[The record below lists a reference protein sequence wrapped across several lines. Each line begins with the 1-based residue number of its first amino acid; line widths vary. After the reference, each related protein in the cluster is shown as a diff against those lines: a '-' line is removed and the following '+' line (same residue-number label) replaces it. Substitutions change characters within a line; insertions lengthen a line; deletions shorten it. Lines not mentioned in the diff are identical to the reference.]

1 MYFGTLDGR
10 VDAIVSKDTLVH
22 LFLRSVLL
30 TDSFTAL
37 METWRL
43 SRKDISLKKR

>member
-1 MYFGTLDGR
+1 M
-10 VDAIVSKDTLVH
+10 DAWMQLFQKIGTLVH

-37 METWRL
+37 METL
-43 SRKDISLKKR
+43 EII